1 MTLLEALQQHQR
13 ICDQLHQL
21 ALEENRFLQQ
31 HRRSAEAPL
40 LERKRALSDQLDAA
54 LAALRA
60 APRGDLR
67 LIEVKA
73 ALDQTRSRIL
83 QTLQIEKESEELLL
97 RHSLSGARAAP
108 GGPAAT
114 PGMLQKI
121 YSRHQP

>member
-1 MTLLEALQQHQR
+1 M
-13 ICDQLHQL
+13 
-21 ALEENRFLQQ
+21 
-31 HRRSAEAPL
+31 
-40 LERKRALSDQLDAA
+40 DAA

-97 RHSLSGARAAP
+97 RHSLSGARTAA